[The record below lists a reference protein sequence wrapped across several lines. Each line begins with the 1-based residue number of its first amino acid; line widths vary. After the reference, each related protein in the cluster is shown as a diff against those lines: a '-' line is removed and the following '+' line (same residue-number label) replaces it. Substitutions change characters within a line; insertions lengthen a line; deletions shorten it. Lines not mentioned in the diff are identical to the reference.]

1 LVIVVDS
8 SVWIDKIRGLRN
20 EATILL
26 DRIDDTRQILVG
38 DVILLEVLQGAR
50 SDAQARIIERSLRRF
65 HIEPIMSPGL
75 AVKAAANYRVLRS
88 RGITIRGPLDMIIGT
103 FCIEHDHA
111 LLHNDRD
118 FTLIE
123 KHLDLKVL

>member
-1 LVIVVDS
+1 MIVVDS

>member
-1 LVIVVDS
+1 MIVVDS

-26 DRIDDTRQILVG
+26 DGIDDTRQILVG

-103 FCIEHDHA
+103 FCIEHDHV

-118 FTLIE
+118 FALME

>member
-1 LVIVVDS
+1 MIVVAS

-26 DRIDDTRQILVG
+26 DGIDDTRQILVG

-103 FCIEHDHA
+103 FCIEHDHV

-118 FTLIE
+118 FALME